1 MNRLKELREKKNI
14 PQKVIAAVAEV
25 STATVSRW
33 ESGEFL
39 PRADK
44 LPALAKTLG
53 CSIDELLE
61 ESAANES

>member
-1 MNRLKELREKKNI
+1 MENAIKKIRIKKGVSQEDIANEMN
-14 PQKVIAAVAEV
+14 V

-44 LPALAKTLG
+44 LPALAKALN
-53 CSIDELLE
+53 CSVEDLLK
-61 ESAANES
+61 AN